1 MAMNNPV
8 DTVIKKSY
16 QLAENVENA
25 CDWLAQETGLPKGR
39 IKLAMANG
47 AVQVK
52 KPNSKWQRLRR
63 ATANLPA
70 GTGVRFFY
78 NPQLISIKPALP
90 ELVDDRRRYSVWF
103 KPPGLMS
110 QGNEW
115 GDHCSMLRLVELHF
129 KNQRKVFPVHRLD
142 QEACGLILI
151 AHDKKTAAQ
160 LSELFSGRDIEKY
173 YRVRVEG
180 KWNPDIK
187 RVETPLDNKLA
198 ITNVSILE
206 ESDDST
212 LLLVNI
218 ETGRKHQIRQH
229 LSLMGHAV
237 RGDAQYGV
245 KNSQTLHLAATKLS
259 YQCPVQGRLM
269 TYELSS
275 DQIDPYWQ

>member
-1 MAMNNPV
+1 MAEISS
-8 DTVIKKSY
+8 DSILKKSY
-16 QLAENVENA
+16 QLSESIQNA
-25 CDWLAQETGLPKGR
+25 CDWLSQETGLPKGR

-47 AVQVK
+47 SVQVK

-63 ATANLPA
+63 ATASLPM
-70 GTGVRFFY
+70 GTDIRFFY
-78 NPQLISIKPALP
+78 NPHLLAIKPVMP

-103 KPPGLMS
+103 KPPGVMS

-115 GDHCSMLRLVELHF
+115 GDHCSILRLVELHF

-160 LSELFSGRDIEKY
+160 LGELFSGRDIEKH

-180 KWNPDIK
+180 KWNLDVK
-187 RVETPLDNKLA
+187 RIEIPLDDKLA
-198 ITNVSILE
+198 ITNVSVIDE
-206 ESDDST
+206 NDDST
-212 LLLVNI
+212 LLSVNI
-218 ETGRKHQIRQH
+218 ETGRKHQIRRH
-229 LSLMGHAV
+229 LSQMGHAV

-245 KNSQTLHLAATKLS
+245 KNSQILHLAATKLS
-259 YQCPVQGRLM
+259 YQCPVQGRLT